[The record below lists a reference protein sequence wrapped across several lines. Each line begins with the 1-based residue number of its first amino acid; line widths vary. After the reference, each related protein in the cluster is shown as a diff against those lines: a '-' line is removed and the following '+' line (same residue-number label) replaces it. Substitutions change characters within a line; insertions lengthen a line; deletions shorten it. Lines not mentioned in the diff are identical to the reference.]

1 MLSMMKKKR
10 KRKNNMEQPTLFGD
24 SLDSPL
30 KRFEDIHNYLYA
42 NEGLSEQQVLE
53 EIVKILFIK
62 YFDEQNTEYSFYA
75 KESESG
81 NSVDFLKRINAIFEN
96 TKEIYKT
103 YFDKKDTLKLSGQS
117 LFFVVK
123 KLQKVNFSESAKD
136 ANGLA
141 FQKFLGRHAKGGRG
155 QFFTPDPVIDF
166 CVEIINPKPNEKI
179 IDPACGTGGFLF
191 SSLSHIKRNFKDE
204 DISSY
209 VKDYI
214 FGIEINRKI
223 SQIAKIKFL
232 IETNSEPNIICEN
245 SLKSLKY
252 IKFFAGEENNI
263 ANSYDIV
270 LTNPPFGTQGK
281 ITQREMLSNYD
292 LGHKWDKYKDGYSKS
307 HKVLKGQVPDVLF
320 IEQCLNLLKPGGR
333 LGIVLPNGH
342 FENASMDYL
351 REYIKDRAFVVG
363 VVLLP
368 QETFIPYGTG
378 VKASLL
384 FLQKKNGKAINNSQ
398 VFFSQI
404 NKLGYVGNKNGTSI
418 YKKDKRGEVVLNN
431 GIKLIDEDFTESVH
445 DYKNFLK
452 SFSIKSDK
460 SFSIDSNQ
468 LNSRIDYNYYLP
480 TNRTLVTNLQKLK
493 AVKLGEIAN
502 IVKTK
507 SPLLKQNTYVEYVEL
522 SDIYTKSF
530 EIINSTTLLTAELPS
545 RASYEI
551 KTGDIITA
559 VAGNSIGSQK
569 HATAYVTQEYNKAV
583 CTNGFRIL
591 RDSKINPYYLLY
603 YLQSDLFLKQ
613 VFMLRTGAAIPAISD
628 KDFSSILV
636 YLPPK
641 KEMDDII
648 LSMEK
653 SFQLRNEANNVFS
666 KIDAEINIKHITNR
680 CT

>member
-1 MLSMMKKKR
+1 MNS
-10 KRKNNMEQPTLFGD
+10 MEQPTLFGD

-42 NEGLSEQQVLE
+42 NDGLSEQQVLE
-53 EIVKILFIK
+53 EIVKLLFIK
-62 YFDEQNTEYSFYA
+62 YYDEQNSVSSFYVNDG
-75 KESESG
+75 ESG
-81 NSVDFLKRINAIFEN
+81 NSSIFLKRINALFED
-96 TKEIYKT
+96 TKDKYNT
-103 YFDKKDTLKLSGQS
+103 YFDKKDSLKLSKQS

-123 KLQKVNFSESAKD
+123 KLQKVNFTESAKD

-191 SSLSHIKRNFKDE
+191 ASLSHIKRNFKDE
-204 DISSY
+204 DISGY
-209 VKDYI
+209 VKNNI
-214 FGIEINRKI
+214 FGIEINGKI

-245 SLKSLKY
+245 SLKPLSH
-252 IKFFAGEENNI
+252 IKFESSKKNNI
-263 ANSYDIV
+263 ANTYDIV

-292 LGHKWDKYKDGYSKS
+292 LGYKWEKFKEGYSKS
-307 HKVLKGQVPDVLF
+307 NKLLKGQVPDILF

-351 REYIKDRAFVVG
+351 REYIKNRAFIIG

-384 FLQKKNGKAINNSQ
+384 FLQKKNGKAINNGK
-398 VFFSQI
+398 VFFSKI
-404 NKLGYVGNKNGTSI
+404 NKLGYVGNKNGTPT
-418 YKKDKRGEVVLNN
+418 YKTDKKGEIIVNN
-431 GIKLIDEDFTESVH
+431 GSKVIDEDFSTSIK
-445 DYKNFLK
+445 DYRNFLQ
-452 SFSIKSDK
+452 SFSINSNQ

-468 LNSRIDYNYYLP
+468 LNCRFDYNYYFP
-480 TNRTLVTNLQKLK
+480 QNRTLISNLKKLNSLKLSEIVDIIK
-493 AVKLGEIAN
+493 A
-502 IVKTK
+502 K
-507 SPLLKQNTYVEYVEL
+507 SSLLKQNTLVEYVEL
-522 SDIYTKSF
+522 SDVYTKSF
-530 EIINSTTLLTAELPS
+530 EIINSTTLLTTELPS

-559 VAGNSIGSQK
+559 VAGNSIGSRK
-569 HATAYVTQEYNKAV
+569 HATAYVTEEYNNAI
-583 CTNGFRIL
+583 CTNGFRVL
-591 RDSKINPYYLLY
+591 RNFKINPYYLLY
-603 YLQSDLFLKQ
+603 YFQSDLFLKQ
-613 VFMLRTGAAIPAISD
+613 IFMLRTGAAIPAISD
-628 KDFSSILV
+628 KDFSNILV

-641 KEMDDII
+641 KEMDNII
-648 LSMEK
+648 SCMEE
-653 SFQLRNEANNVFS
+653 SFRLRSEANVAFFR
-666 KIDAEINIKHITNR
+666 IDTEINIEHITNH